1 MKLEEIF
8 GEWEKDSK
16 VDRTELGD
24 VALNIPKLHHKY
36 FKLFSH
42 ERLLLR
48 KLEQDMK
55 KLKKLKWEY
64 YTGVL
69 DQESLEEMKWE
80 PFLQKILKQDVPT
93 YIDSDSD
100 IITLNLRIAVQQ
112 EKIDA
117 LDSIIKSVMNLGF
130 QVKSAIDWEKFKTG
144 Q

>member
-8 GEWEKDSK
+8 SHWEKDSN
-16 VDRTELGD
+16 VDRTELGE
-24 VALNIPKLHHKY
+24 VALNIPRLHHKY
-36 FKLFSH
+36 FKMFSH

-48 KLEQDMK
+48 KLEQDVK

-69 DQESLEEMKWE
+69 DQQSLEEVGWT
-80 PFLQKILKQDVPT
+80 PFGLKILKQDVPT
-93 YIDSDSD
+93 YIDSDND
-100 IITLNLRIAVQQ
+100 VIHLNLRIAVQQ

-117 LDSIIKSVMNLGF
+117 LESIIKSIMNLGF